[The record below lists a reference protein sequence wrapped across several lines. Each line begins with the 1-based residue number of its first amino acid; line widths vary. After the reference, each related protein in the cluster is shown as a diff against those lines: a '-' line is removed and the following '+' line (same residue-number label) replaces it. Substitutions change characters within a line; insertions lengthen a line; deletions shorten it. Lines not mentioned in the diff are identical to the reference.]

1 MRHTFFTRLVL
12 ATTIGLGVGVHLSGE
27 PARAQSA
34 APTHRAGAK
43 TDSSK
48 STAQD
53 EVDLA
58 AAKARLA
65 NKDYSAAESLY
76 REALRQEPNSPEL
89 LTDLGIAL
97 QLEGKSSEAI
107 YTFRQALRKKYRAIT
122 YALLA
127 EERCK
132 TRDLD
137 GARPMLARIIS
148 VRPIDKHSVSIV
160 APCYLDLDEPIE
172 AVQAY
177 TVLLDDPDFPAD
189 LATIQLAKAYLS
201 SAQFFVKKLRAAK
214 DGATY
219 LSAIQAARDGQ
230 ASDARSAFTVAAAAS
245 PWFKPELDFSQA
257 VALWKQHPDETA
269 LLYQLSV
276 LSGEESMRYV
286 QRCNDKYPDSPY
298 LRQLLADVL
307 ADQGRVDEA
316 VASYESLMQSHPD
329 LPELRYSLGMLY
341 NKQQQWQKSLEVFNP
356 QLASNPQDERAAARI
371 SEAMLELQQYSE
383 LRAFLRPRVAT
394 PHPPLWA
401 RLDLATAEQKL
412 GNSAAAIG
420 QLVAA
425 EQDGSSTQKAVHY
438 RLMRLYTMTGD
449 SASAAREKAL
459 FQKSSQ

>member
-1 MRHTFFTRLVL
+1 MRHSSFARLVL
-12 ATTIGLGVGVHLSGE
+12 ATTIALGVGVHLPGE

-34 APTHRAGAK
+34 APTHLAGAK
-43 TDSSK
+43 SDSGK
-48 STAQD
+48 STAHHK
-53 EVDLA
+53 VDLA
-58 AAKARLA
+58 AAKALLT

-76 REALRQEPNSPEL
+76 REALRQAPKSPEL

-107 YTFRQALRKKYRAIT
+107 YTFEQALRQKYRAIT

-148 VRPIDKHSVSIV
+148 VRPIDKHSMSIV

-177 TVLLDDPDFPAD
+177 TALLDDPDFPPD

-214 DGATY
+214 NGASY
-219 LSAIQAARDGQ
+219 FSAIQAARDGQ
-230 ASDARSAFTVAAAAS
+230 ATDARSAFPAAAAAS
-245 PWFKPELDFSQA
+245 PWFKPELDFAQA
-257 VALWKQHPDETA
+257 VAVWKRHTDDTA

-276 LSGEESMRYV
+276 QSGEESMRYV
-286 QRCNDKYPDSPY
+286 QLCNDKYPESPY
-298 LRQLLADVL
+298 LQQLLADVL

-329 LPELRYSLGMLY
+329 LPALRYSLGMLY
-341 NKQQQWQKSLEVFNP
+341 NKQQQWQKSLEVFKP
-356 QLASNPQDERAAARI
+356 QLAANPQDERAAARI
-371 SEAMLELQQYSE
+371 SEALLELQQYSE

-394 PHPPLWA
+394 PHAPLWA

-412 GNSAAAIG
+412 GNSAAAIA
-420 QLVAA
+420 QLLAA
-425 EQDGSSTQKAVHY
+425 ERDGSTQTAVHY
-438 RLMRLYTMTGD
+438 RLARLYTMTGD
-449 SASAAREKAL
+449 SANAAREKAL

>member
-1 MRHTFFTRLVL
+1 MRHCSFTRLVL
-12 ATTIGLGVGVHLSGE
+12 ATTVWLGVGVYLSGE

-34 APTHRAGAK
+34 PPTHRAG
-43 TDSSK
+43 SNSGPSK
-48 STAQD
+48 SIAHHQF
-53 EVDLA
+53 DLA
-58 AAKARLA
+58 AAKVHLA
-65 NKDYSAAESLY
+65 NKEYSAAESLY
-76 REALRQEPNSPEL
+76 RQALRQEPNSPEL

-107 YTFRQALRKKYRAIT
+107 YAFQQALRQKDLPLT

-148 VRPIDKHSVSIV
+148 VDPMDKRSLSIV

-172 AVQAY
+172 AIQAY
-177 TVLLDDPDFPAD
+177 SALLDAPDFPAD
-189 LATIQLAKAYLS
+189 LATIQLTKAYLS
-201 SAQFFVKKLRAAK
+201 SAQFFVKKLKAAK
-214 DGATY
+214 DDANY
-219 LSAIQAARDGQ
+219 LSAIQAARDGK
-230 ASDARSAFTVAAAAS
+230 ATDARSAFTAAAAAS
-245 PWFKPELDFSQA
+245 PWFKPELDFPQV
-257 VALWKQHPDETA
+257 VALWKQHTDDTA

-286 QRCNDKYPDSPY
+286 QLCNAKYPDSPY
-298 LRQLLADVL
+298 LQQFLADVL

-316 VASYESLMQSHPD
+316 AASYESLMQSHPD

-341 NKQQQWQKSLEVFNP
+341 NKQQQWQKSLEVFKQ
-356 QLASNPQDERAAARI
+356 QLAANPLDERAAARI

-383 LRAFLRPRVAT
+383 LRAFLRARVAT
-394 PHPPLWA
+394 PHAPLWA
-401 RLDLATAEQKL
+401 RLDLATAEQRL
-412 GNSAAAIG
+412 GNPAAAIG

-425 EQDGSSTQKAVHY
+425 EQEDPTQKSVHY

-449 SASAAREKAL
+449 SASADREKAL
-459 FQKSSQ
+459 FQNPSR